1 MKLDILVL
9 AAHPDDAEIS
19 CGGTIAKHVSLGH
32 KVGIVDLTRGEL
44 GTRGTP
50 EIRAE
55 EAAEGAKILGVEIRE
70 NLGLKDGF
78 FQNDPQHQLAVIRA
92 IRKFKP
98 DIVLAN
104 AVYDRHIDHGKG
116 ASLGYD
122 ACFLSGLVKIE
133 TINDEGKK
141 QAPWRPTAVYHYIQS
156 QFIEPDFIVD
166 ISDFMD
172 TKMRS
177 IRAFKTQF
185 YDPQSQEPETYI
197 SNPGFLKML
206 EARATEFGHAIGT
219 KFGEGFTVRRYPGD
233 KLIIRYLLRREP
245 VDVPTTIYFFEF
257 DPIM

>member
-50 EIRAE
+50 ETRAQ
-55 EAAEGAKILGVEIRE
+55 EAAEGARILGVEIRE
-70 NLGLKDGF
+70 NLGFRDGF
-78 FQNDPQHQLAVIRA
+78 FQNDPEHQLLLIQA
-92 IRKFKP
+92 IRKFQP
-98 DIVLAN
+98 EIVLAN
-104 AVYDRHIDHGKG
+104 AIYDRHVDHGR
-116 ASLGYD
+116 AATLGYD
-122 ACFLSGLVKIE
+122 ACFLAGLVKID
-133 TINDEGKK
+133 TADANGLK
-141 QAPWRPTAVYHYIQS
+141 QQPWRPRAVYHYIQS
-156 QFIEPDFIVD
+156 NFIEPSFIVD

-172 TKMRS
+172 VKMQA

-185 YDPQSQEPETYI
+185 YDPQSNEPETYI

-219 KFGEGFTVRRYPGD
+219 KFGEGFTVRRYPGV
-233 KLIIRYLLRREP
+233 KSL
-245 VDVPTTIYFFEF
+245 F
-257 DPIM
+257 DLS